1 VTKDDF
7 LVAYSK
13 LLATKGQ
20 LKDQD
25 GQTSKEGWELAI
37 QVLGRLDDSITASGR
52 IEQILNELPL
62 ESSVRVD
69 KITRLCHQLGLSQH
83 ALTIAQVCYRVVWLG
98 GSLTNTYRNMPTIS
112 AQILRTMAIHSCTM
126 LALMIHL
133 KFRKSCECSSLIVS
147 SSQ

>member
-1 VTKDDF
+1 MDQFDQSDLMVLSYTEQQRTGVSKDDF

-25 GQTSKEGWELAI
+25 GPASKEGWELAI
-37 QVLGRLDDSITASGR
+37 QVLGRLDDSIMASGR

-69 KITRLCHQLGLSQH
+69 KITRLCHELGLSQH
-83 ALTIAQVCYRVVWLG
+83 ALTIAQVCFPGPV
-98 GSLTNTYRNMPTIS
+98 N
-112 AQILRTMAIHSCTM
+112 
-126 LALMIHL
+126 
-133 KFRKSCECSSLIVS
+133 
-147 SSQ
+147 